1 MAASDVAAAAVAW
14 LIRLEAQTSPEIW
27 DRFQEWLDADPR
39 HRAVFIR
46 LRTAWTHCD
55 RLKLLRPADGR
66 IDPDLFVVLER
77 GGSRHGVPR
86 TYR

>member
-66 IDPDLFVVLER
+66 IDPDLFMVL
-77 GGSRHGVPR
+77 GTPPR
-86 TYR
+86 P